1 MLSLLCLSSP
11 KDFITNC
18 STLSASIKEVL
29 RRDELV
35 KKSLQIQFT
44 DYQYFQRP
52 SLRERILRYPFPQ
65 PRLTAVKPQTFAST
79 GEKLISQISPE
90 VHRTI
95 DGIDYNGLESFGK
108 LLAQLDHGKTF
119 AEVNIDSREET
130 SGSACVGMCHSLL
143 KNLKKNC
150 GVEGALAAQR
160 KGGDGPFIHAVVI
173 VECLDGFVLIDPR
186 PDPSIRIFFTPFNSS
201 ICHKN
206 FSLTAANKGSDIPLT
221 VLYDKAERF
230 EYCTHI
236 ANADDLIMKH
246 YVMDCTLSFTAM
258 ASYQANGSASKAL
271 LVFLNQSKLE
281 MLNFYPQK
289 TKRVIS
295 LKALHKKKILAELAV
310 FAAPAAPLKRSFRMS
325 VEEIGTQIVR
335 LASPQVL
342 MQIQALA
349 NQKIPSDANFDAGD
363 S

>member
-1 MLSLLCLSSP
+1 MASLLCLSSP
-11 KDFITNC
+11 KDFITNS
-18 STLSASIKEVL
+18 STVSASIKEVL
-29 RRDELV
+29 RMDELV

-65 PRLTAVKPQTFAST
+65 PTLTAVKPQPFAST

-108 LLAQLDHGKTF
+108 LLTQLDRGKTF
-119 AEVNIDSREET
+119 TEVNIDSREET

-230 EYCTHI
+230 ECCTHI

-246 YVMDCTLSFTAM
+246 YVMHCTLSFTAM
-258 ASYQANGSASKAL
+258 VRYTKNGSVSKAI
-271 LVFLNQSKLE
+271 LVFPNQAKLE
-281 MLNFYPQK
+281 MLNSYPQK

-295 LKALHKKKILAELAV
+295 LKALHKKEFLAILAIFMKSAN
-310 FAAPAAPLKRSFRMS
+310 PLKRSFRMS
-325 VEEIGTQIVR
+325 IKEIGEQVFR
-335 LASPQVL
+335 FASPKVR

-349 NQKIPSDANFDAGD
+349 NQKANFDEGD